1 MAFRFEPLKLG
12 MTLLMRLWSLLGR
25 REKLL
30 RLLRDLLEHS
40 GIYIFNFDDPGS
52 LRNIPMIRLHR
63 PAFTVSFTVENSGS
77 VFGGEVRLLAAGLLN
92 SYSFTKK
99 NKFSNIL

>member
-1 MAFRFEPLKLG
+1 
-12 MTLLMRLWSLLGR
+12 MRLRCLLGR
-25 REKLL
+25 REKPL

-40 GIYIFNFDDPGS
+40 GIYILIFDDPGL
-52 LRNIPMIRLHR
+52 LRNILMIRLHR

-77 VFGGEVRLLAAGLLN
+77 VFGGEVRSQAAGLLN

-99 NKFSNIL
+99 KLIFKYIIDSAALCEFPSFRC

>member
-1 MAFRFEPLKLG
+1 MW
-12 MTLLMRLWSLLGR
+12 LWSLLGR

-30 RLLRDLLEHS
+30 RLLRDLPEHS
-40 GIYIFNFDDPGS
+40 GIYVFKFDDQGS
-52 LRNIPMIRLHR
+52 LINIPMIRLHR

-99 NKFSNIL
+99 NKFEIYYRFRSSM